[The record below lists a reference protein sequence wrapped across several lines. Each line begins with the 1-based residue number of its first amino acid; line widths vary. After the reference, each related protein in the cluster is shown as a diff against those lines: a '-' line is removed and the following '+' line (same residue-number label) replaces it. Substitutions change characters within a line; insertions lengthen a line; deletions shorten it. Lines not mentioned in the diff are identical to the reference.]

1 MQYRYFLFALASML
15 STAHADAP
23 DPEALLTSFVLHPD
37 FELTLVASE
46 PVVFDP
52 VDIVFDELG
61 RPFVVEM
68 PGYPFKEDGRI
79 VMLGDADGDGSYET
93 RNVFAEG
100 VGQADSLLPFQG
112 GFLVASPPAL
122 LFLKDTDGDGTADS
136 RETLLRGF
144 ATGNPQHNYNG
155 LSHGLDNWI
164 YAANGGNGGA
174 AHWPES
180 RKEKTNLRDDDFR
193 IDLRGKRIETV
204 GSSTGGFE
212 IALDAWGR
220 YFATHNL
227 YPMSHLV
234 FPERYVAGA
243 PLPKTGMLHEIID
256 DAENGLTRIYPIGP
270 QETRVNHPEQ
280 SGYFSGSCGLTYYG
294 GGAFGDEAEGDLLV
308 CDVVLNLIHRRKLEP
323 DGSTFTARR
332 DRPDVE
338 FLASTDRA
346 FRPVNMAVAPDGSLW
361 IADMYRDV
369 IEHPE
374 WIPDEIEAGLDLEAG
389 KEKGRIYRVT
399 RKGAALHE
407 PPRFNKDDLPYA
419 IAALG
424 HPNQWMRTTAQR
436 LLVEWNDHAAL
447 AGLREI
453 MTNGN
458 EYARLHAMW
467 TLEGLDA
474 LEDNLALAAL
484 ADPHPGVRENALLA
498 AGDRAASNDAFREAV
513 LALAEDEAPR
523 VRLHAALAM
532 GALEPDAEGALAAAV
547 MTIARQ
553 DIADPWTRIA
563 LLPAISRAPEPVL
576 AALFHGELSGLEDR
590 EPLVGLIGEMA
601 GARMQGGEV
610 IQMLERIADASPAGS
625 ETLVAALAEGLS
637 DGLESRRDRAGMD
650 VIAPEDAA
658 FFERRAGTDSMRLAT
673 AAWRLRTAL
682 GLPAP
687 AGSDA
692 ELEQAAALAAD
703 ESFAP
708 EARAEAMRLWAY
720 ADFESRREALFGY
733 LDTRHPA
740 EVQLEAIRQLGENN
754 GPAVAERLIEQWR
767 ALGPAV
773 RVRASDLL
781 LYAMPNHPLL
791 MTALEE
797 RRISLGEMN
806 LHLERRR
813 TLLHSPSPG
822 VKERAQALFSD
833 AGIVTRKEALER
845 MRPALALQGDAARGR
860 AVFEE
865 RCMKCHQAGTIGAQL
880 GPNLTE
886 IYRKSAETILHDILD
901 PNAAV
906 DLKYVSYTIETS
918 GFETYAGIIESE
930 TPEAVTLRDAN
941 NEARVIPRDDIDS
954 MTSSGLSIMPEEL
967 EAGLEPQGMA
977 DLLEFLRN
985 PE

>member
-1 MQYRYFLFALASML
+1 MQYHLLPLLFASLL
-15 STAHADAP
+15 STAHAEAP
-23 DPEALLTSFVLHPD
+23 DPASLLANFVLHPD
-37 FELTLVASE
+37 FELALVAAE
-46 PVVFDP
+46 PVIFDP
-52 VDIVFDELG
+52 VDIAFDEFG
-61 RPFVVEM
+61 RPFVLEM
-68 PGYPFKEDGRI
+68 PGYPFKEDGRV
-79 VMLGDADGDGSYET
+79 VMLGDAEGDGFFET
-93 RNVFAEG
+93 RTVFAEG
-100 VGQADSLLPFQG
+100 VGQADSLLPYRG
-112 GFLVASPPAL
+112 GLLMAAPPAL
-122 LFLKDTDGDGTADS
+122 LFLQDTDGDGVADS

-155 LSHGLDNWI
+155 LTHGLDNWI
-164 YAANGGNGGA
+164 YAANGGNGGVV
-174 AHWPES
+174 HWPES
-180 RKEKTNLRDDDFR
+180 RKEKVSLSQEDFR
-193 IDLRGKRIETV
+193 FDLRGMRIETV
-204 GSSTGGFE
+204 GRSTGGFE

-234 FPERYVAGA
+234 FPERYAGGA
-243 PLPKTGMLHEIID
+243 PLPKTGALHEIID
-256 DAENGLTRIYPIGP
+256 DPENGLTRIYPIGP

-294 GGAFGDEAEGDLLV
+294 GGAFGEDAEGDLLV

-323 DGSTFTARR
+323 DGSTFAARR
-332 DRPDVE
+332 DRPGVE
-338 FLASTDRA
+338 FLASTDRS

-374 WIPDEIEAGLDLEAG
+374 WIPDEIEAGLDLNAG

-407 PPRFNKDDLPYA
+407 PPRFSKDDLPYA
-419 IAALG
+419 VAALG
-424 HPNQWMRTTAQR
+424 HPNQWYRTTAQR

-447 AGLREI
+447 AGLRDI
-453 MTNGN
+453 QTNGN
-458 EYARLHAMW
+458 EFARLHAMW

-474 LEDNLALAAL
+474 LDDDLALAAL

-498 AGDRAASNDAFREAV
+498 AGHRAATNEAIRAAV
-513 LALAEDEAPR
+513 LALASDEAPR
-523 VRLHAALAM
+523 VRLYAALAM
-532 GALEPDAEGALAAAV
+532 GALDPDAEGALSAAV
-547 MTIARQ
+547 MSIARQ

-563 LLPAISRAPEPVL
+563 LLPAISRAPAPVL
-576 AALFHGELSGLEDR
+576 AALFHGELSGLDDR
-590 EPLVGLIGEMA
+590 EPLAGLIGEMA
-601 GARMQGGEV
+601 GARMERNEM
-610 IQMLERIADASPAGS
+610 IAMLERIADASPAGS
-625 ETLVAALAEGLS
+625 ENLMAALADGLS
-637 DGLESRRDRAGMD
+637 QGLESRREHSGL
-650 VIAPEDAA
+650 VVVPEGAR
-658 FFERRAGTDSMRLAT
+658 FFERRAGADSMRLAT
-673 AAWRLRTAL
+673 ATWRLRAAL
-682 GLPAP
+682 GLSAP
-687 AGSDA
+687 EWSGA

-703 ESFAP
+703 ETLAP
-708 EARAEAMRLWAY
+708 ETRAEALRLWAY
-720 ADFESRREALFGY
+720 ADFELRRETLFGY

-773 RVRASDLL
+773 RVRASDML

-906 DLKYVSYTIETS
+906 DVKYVSYAIETT

-941 NEARVIPRDDIDS
+941 NETRVIPREEIDS
-954 MTSSGLSIMPEEL
+954 MTSSGLSLMPEEL